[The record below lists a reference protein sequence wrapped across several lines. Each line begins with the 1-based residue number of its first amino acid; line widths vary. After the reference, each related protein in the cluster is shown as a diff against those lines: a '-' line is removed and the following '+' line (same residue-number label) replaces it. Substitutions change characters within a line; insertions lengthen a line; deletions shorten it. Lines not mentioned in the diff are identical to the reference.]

1 MATNDTA
8 YTLADYVSLLKR
20 RRRILLTVFPAAVLI
35 SIFYAYWLPTL
46 YESSATILIE
56 ASSVS
61 DKMVMTTVAIDSD
74 AQINA
79 VRRGALSNEN
89 LRVLVQKLDPYPDS
103 PEMSVDD
110 KISLVRSSVS
120 LLRVSP
126 TDFKPDVNG
135 AAFTISYQNPDR
147 ARAKAVM
154 QQLAELFLDYN
165 RKARER
171 AADETYRFL
180 SEKAKAVDAEVRAA
194 DQKIADFKRR
204 FGNALPEDRVR
215 NEVAMERARG
225 SLDDLEGRIRD
236 AEQHEQD
243 LELQL
248 SQLNPTLAGAAG
260 DWRTELAN
268 AKAQLAAA
276 EQRYTPEHPDV
287 RRLRRAVAEL
297 AARGASESGKA
308 VVPDNPE
315 YLRVSTALA
324 AARRD
329 TEALR
334 SLAIRTRG
342 ELQSAAGYL
351 SMTPAVEREY
361 TELMRSQSVAREQF
375 AEIQEKL
382 HTAEIGKTFET
393 EVQGE
398 RYTLVRSASSPSSPA
413 SPNRLGLIM
422 LGFLLGGG
430 LSVGL
435 AALAETSDQ
444 TVRSYHD
451 VRQVSR
457 VALLGAV
464 PILLNPVDARR
475 RKILVGTYAGVFG
488 VALLIVG
495 ITVARADGNP
505 MAPGPLPAGTTK
517 VSTQ

>member
-1 MATNDTA
+1 M
-8 YTLADYVSLLKR
+8 
-20 RRRILLTVFPAAVLI
+20 
-35 SIFYAYWLPTL
+35 
-46 YESSATILIE
+46 
-56 ASSVS
+56 
-61 DKMVMTTVAIDSD
+61 
-74 AQINA
+74 
-79 VRRGALSNEN
+79 
-89 LRVLVQKLDPYPDS
+89 
-103 PEMSVDD
+103 
-110 KISLVRSSVS
+110 
-120 LLRVSP
+120 
-126 TDFKPDVNG
+126 
-135 AAFTISYQNPDR
+135 
-147 ARAKAVM
+147 
-154 QQLAELFLDYN
+154 
-165 RKARER
+165 
-171 AADETYRFL
+171 
-180 SEKAKAVDAEVRAA
+180 
-194 DQKIADFKRR
+194 
-204 FGNALPEDRVR
+204 
-215 NEVAMERARG
+215 
-225 SLDDLEGRIRD
+225 
-236 AEQHEQD
+236 
-243 LELQL
+243 
-248 SQLNPTLAGAAG
+248 
-260 DWRTELAN
+260 
-268 AKAQLAAA
+268 
-276 EQRYTPEHPDV
+276 
-287 RRLRRAVAEL
+287 
-297 AARGASESGKA
+297 
-308 VVPDNPE
+308 PDNPE

-334 SLAIRTRG
+334 SLAVRTRG

-505 MAPGPLPAGTTK
+505 MAPGPLPAVTTK